1 MALETRFPAVT
12 AALLTLAGVCSGAP
26 AAPAPAVPLP
36 HAVEVKMGD
45 PEVGAPAVGPELKAL
60 AAPALETRAFPVGT
74 RGSDVRVMLQAV
86 RGGKRADIP
95 VPAAFGDLAVEVTT
109 ARWPA
114 AVDWDGDGRPELL
127 LLRTAVVPDLDERP
141 TAVSWLLV
149 VPTDDAGAVGPDEEK
164 RAVLL
169 YGAAQ
174 AGAAPA
180 LAVSG
185 RIEGRGGEP
194 LLNVQVG
201 TPAGV
206 AVLLRPAK
214 AGEPAGDPARALAA
228 DRVLVE
234 GAGLVFDR
242 FVLAPETAYV
252 KAFIRKEFEK
262 EVERVEPVRGL
273 AVPEVLRPLYGALTA
288 AAGRLAAAPAEGAP
302 GWLPRARA
310 TARILLR
317 EADQS
322 LRLTAAE
329 YHDRVESLQGLSKQ
343 WRAMEAALSYD
354 GQPLRRV
361 DFETRIV
368 ETADAQER
376 RRLARAYEA
385 AFAPLYAA
393 DGDYA
398 RMVARL
404 NEIARRGGYR
414 NYADLRLEEVF
425 GLPADDFR
433 RWIED
438 AFAATEELARRF
450 LEDLRAEK
458 GGGELGYWE
467 VQALQKEWLK
477 ARLGLPELPKLSEQ
491 EARAILRRHLLDLGF
506 DLEQAPYDRV
516 TMDWYQD
523 PLKQDAAGV
532 AATATPFDAYF
543 TSNLKP
549 GQPIPLNEYE
559 TVVHET
565 LHTLHYQTSGAA
577 SGGSSAFQNL
587 MYSYIA
593 EGITMSG
600 ESLPVATPALMKR
613 YFGGLEGFDERLMA
627 VYPAVQQVAE
637 AWDLRRLVVMA
648 LMEVELYEDRR
659 PDGSERPWAER
670 LQAWPKLLAERL
682 WVVPDGI
689 ELGQILCRM
698 HPTAE
703 QHQLMYASYPLGR
716 ILVGQLRDAIVKDG
730 TPEELARY
738 GVAVRELMAQGAL
751 ADQPSVKALIAKV
764 LAESGGAAK

>member
-1 MALETRFPAVT
+1 MVPTKRIPVAAAVLLALV
-12 AALLTLAGVCSGAP
+12 GVCAAQAAAAP
-26 AAPAPAVPLP
+26 PPPRVIEVNMGSWDVPAPA
-36 HAVEVKMGD
+36 
-45 PEVGAPAVGPELKAL
+45 GPSV
-60 AAPALETRAFPVGT
+60 ETRQFPVGT
-74 RGSDVRVMLQAV
+74 RGSDVRAMLKAV
-86 RGGKRADIP
+86 REGARATIP
-95 VPAAFGDLAVEVTT
+95 VPQAFGDLFVEVTT
-109 ARWPA
+109 RRWSPA
-114 AVDWDGDGRPELL
+114 GDWDGDGRPDLL
-127 LLRTAVVPDLDERP
+127 LLRSAVVPDLDERP
-141 TAVSWLLV
+141 TAVSFLV
-149 VPTDDAGAVGPDEEK
+149 AVPVPETGAPGPDEEK

-169 YGAAQ
+169 HAA
-174 AGAAPA
+174 AAPGTAPA
-180 LAVSG
+180 LEVTGLALDRAGEGPFVRVRVAG
-185 RIEGRGGEP
+185 RDGAP
-194 LLNVQVG
+194 VV
-201 TPAGV
+201 
-206 AVLLRPAK
+206 LRPAK
-214 AGEPAGDPARALAA
+214 ADEAVDAAAALEA
-228 DRVLVE
+228 DRRLVE

-252 KAFIRKEFEK
+252 KAFVRREFER
-262 EVERVEPVRGL
+262 EVELVEPVRGA
-273 AVPEVLRPLYGALTA
+273 AVPEVLRPLYGALA
-288 AAGRLAAAPAEGAP
+288 AAERRLAALDGDDGAP
-302 GWLPRARA
+302 EWLPRVRA
-310 TARILLR
+310 TARVLLR

-322 LRLTAAE
+322 LRLSAADDQ
-329 YHDRVESLQGLSKQ
+329 YRVAALQGVGRQ
-343 WRAMEAALSYD
+343 WRAMEAGLTYE
-354 GQPLRRV
+354 GQPMRRI

-368 ETADAQER
+368 ETADAAER
-376 RRLARAYEA
+376 LKLARAYEA

-398 RMVARL
+398 ETIARL
-404 NEIARRGGYR
+404 NDIARAGGYR
-414 NYADLRLEEVF
+414 NYADLRLEQVF
-425 GLPADDFR
+425 GIPADAVR

-438 AFAATEELARRF
+438 AFAATEAPARAF
-450 LEDLRAEK
+450 LEDLRREK

-467 VQALQKEWLK
+467 VQSLQKEWLK
-477 ARLGLPELPKLSEQ
+477 GRLARPELPKLSEEQ
-491 EARAILRRHLLDLGF
+491 ARAILRRHLADMGF
-506 DLEQAPYDRV
+506 DLGAAPYDRV

-532 AATATPFDAYF
+532 AATATPFEAYF

-565 LHTLHYQTSGAA
+565 LHTMHYQTSGAA

-613 YFGGLEGFDERLMA
+613 YFAGLEGFDEALLT
-627 VYPAVQQVAE
+627 VYPATQQSAE
-637 AWDLRRLVVMA
+637 AWDLRRLIVMA

-670 LQAWPKLLAERL
+670 LQAWPQLLAERL

-716 ILVGQLRDAIVKDG
+716 ILVGQLRDAIVKEG

-751 ADQPSVKALIAKV
+751 ADQPAVKALIAKV
-764 LAESGGAAK
+764 AAGAAGGAGAAR